1 MVFRYFVMPNI
12 LFCKLNCLIS
22 DGLFG
27 EMDLFYAH
35 LKIFTR
41 SHTQLTLC
49 GGEEVLREEEVKDVE
64 GDEDEDDDEGED
76 EDKDGDEGALASS
89 SSVVRKSRG
98 ESNGQRPEK
107 RARQNSI
114 QT

>member
-1 MVFRYFVMPNI
+1 MVV
-12 LFCKLNCLIS
+12 CA
-22 DGLFG
+22 
-27 EMDLFYAH
+27 AH

-41 SHTQLTLC
+41 GHAELPLRS
-49 GGEEVLREEEVKDVE
+49 GEEVLREEEVKEDHDE
-64 GDEDEDDDEGED
+64 GDDEDVKDEE
-76 EDKDGDEGALASS
+76 DGDEGALASS

-107 RARQNSI
+107 RPRQNSI

>member
-1 MVFRYFVMPNI
+1 MA
-12 LFCKLNCLIS
+12 
-22 DGLFG
+22 
-27 EMDLFYAH
+27 AH

-41 SHTQLTLC
+41 GHTQLSLC
-49 GGEEVLREEEVKDVE
+49 GGEEVLREEEVKDEE
-64 GDEDEDDDEGED
+64 GDEDEED
-76 EDKDGDEGALASS
+76 EDGDEGALASS